1 MGKPILDI
9 SDSAFNQKMSI
20 EYELLVHIT
29 PDHFNYLIHD
39 SRMHV
44 MTLKSYPIEHYSGQ
58 NTGAGIRDIY
68 VSDNNLSLSFRKIRV
83 AVNSKVYTLIP
94 EAFYFHE
101 NEIDCLREVS
111 DIPDELVVFSNLLPE
126 SGIRNI
132 AAMDKSIQAALKNYF
147 KALHL
152 FHSLSPLISGYRYIA
167 QNKSG
172 KQLFVNL
179 QQNLAQLLLFDSKE
193 LVFSNQFEFN
203 TTQDCLYYLMLIFD
217 QFQLDQEEIPVFI
230 SGMLLEN
237 SEIYQAMYKYIRHI
251 GFVQVP
257 AHLHF
262 SEQFR
267 EVHHHFYFDLYSLT
281 LCE

>member
-29 PDHFNYLIHD
+29 PDQINYLIHD

-44 MTLKSYPIEHYSGQ
+44 MSLKSYELDKIAEPNIS
-58 NTGAGIRDIY
+58 ARIRDIY
-68 VSDNNLSLSFRKIRV
+68 VNDTNLSLSFKKIRV
-83 AVNSKVYTLIP
+83 AVDSRVYTLIP
-94 EAFYFHE
+94 ETFYIRE
-101 NEIDCLREVS
+101 NETACLREVT
-111 DIPDELVVFSNLLPE
+111 DITDDLWVFSNHIAK

-132 AAMDKSIQAALKNYF
+132 AAIDKSIHAALTNYF
-147 KALHL
+147 NGMIV
-152 FHSLSPLISGYRYIA
+152 FHGLSPLISGYRYIA

-179 QQNLAQLLLFDSKE
+179 QPQLAQLLLFDGKE
-193 LVFSNQFEFN
+193 LIFSNQFDFK
-203 TTQDCLYYLMLIFD
+203 TTQDFLYYLMLIFD
-217 QFQLDQEEIPVFI
+217 QFLLDQEEVPVLI
-230 SGMLLEN
+230 SGLLLEN